1 VNEDRIRERGLHNYI
16 GLGKTQIKCSE
27 CGHIYQEDMSI
38 LRRVVDGIP
47 YICQPCQD
55 RLSEPGEEEPIGN
68 NTAQATGTRSLS
80 GSPDSLLRDSN
91 RHADNADIGHDQ
103 ALTDSGNTTSD
114 TGGKQQMRPKGF
126 WVSDEGLGILRT
138 ILNKGGGPDAYAAA
152 AKETKTSVD
161 NIKQAMYRSGLL
173 KQRVKPVSSPVA
185 ANSSLEPTGPQ
196 GPMLEIKVR
205 ILGQELSYSQFLE
218 LFNQMATLRDA
229 MKRPT

>member
-1 VNEDRIRERGLHNYI
+1 MNQG
-16 GLGKTQIKCSE
+16 
-27 CGHIYQEDMSI
+27 
-38 LRRVVDGIP
+38 RRN
-47 YICQPCQD
+47 
-55 RLSEPGEEEPIGN
+55 RLE
-68 NTAQATGTRSLS
+68 
-80 GSPDSLLRDSN
+80 
-91 RHADNADIGHDQ
+91 
-103 ALTDSGNTTSD
+103 
-114 TGGKQQMRPKGF
+114 
-126 WVSDEGLGILRT
+126 T
-138 ILNKGGGPDAYAAA
+138 ILLKLQELEVFLAVQIVCFVIQTAM
-152 AKETKTSVD
+152 TKTSVD